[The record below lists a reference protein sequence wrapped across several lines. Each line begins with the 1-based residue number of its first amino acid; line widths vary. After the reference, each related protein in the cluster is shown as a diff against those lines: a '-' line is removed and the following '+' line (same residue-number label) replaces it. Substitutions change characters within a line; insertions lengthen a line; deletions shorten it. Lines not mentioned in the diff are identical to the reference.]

1 MLAFLFRRLGQSVLV
16 VAVMATLVFVGVYA
30 LGNPIDILINPEA
43 DQLEREQA
51 IVRLGLDRPMWV
63 QFALFVKAAL
73 TGDLGISFVHGVPA
87 AGLIL
92 SRMPA
97 TLELA
102 MVALVIA
109 IGLGIPLGVIAG
121 AAPHSLAGR
130 GIMTAS
136 IIGFSLPNFWLGL
149 MLILAFAVELQ
160 VLPAG
165 GRGATRTL
173 FGIEWSLLTVDGLR
187 HLILPALTLAIYKA
201 SLVVRLAYAGTREA
215 MLQDFVRFA
224 RAKGLSRSRIIG
236 VHVLKTIL
244 IPVVTVIGLE
254 LGSMIAFAVVTETV
268 FAWPGMGKLLIESIY
283 RLDRPVIVAYLI
295 IVVLMFVLI
304 NLVVDVIY
312 TLLDPRVRLAGE
324 EACWRCWLQKL
335 RRARRPSP
343 APGAN
348 LPKAASPSRR
358 SLSSWFWPCW
368 RWAPHGSRR
377 RTPTTSRSSTSWTIC
392 CRRAAAASTAG
403 STCSAPT
410 TRAATSCRRSSMA
423 CA

>member
-1 MLAFLFRRLGQSVLV
+1 
-16 VAVMATLVFVGVYA
+16 MAC
-30 LGNPIDILINPEA
+30 
-43 DQLEREQA
+43 
-51 IVRLGLDRPMWV
+51 RP
-63 QFALFVKAAL
+63 Q
-73 TGDLGISFVHGVPA
+73 
-87 AGLIL
+87 GLIL

-121 AAPHSLAGR
+121 AAPRSLAGR

-136 IIGFSLPNFWLGL
+136 IVGFSLPNFWLGL
-149 MLILAFAVELQ
+149 MLILAFAVELK

-165 GRGATRTL
+165 GRGETRTL
-173 FGIEWSLLTVDGLR
+173 FGIEWSFLTVDGLR

-295 IVVLMFVLI
+295 IVVLMFVVI

-324 EACWRCWLQKL
+324 EA
-335 RRARRPSP
+335 
-343 APGAN
+343 
-348 LPKAASPSRR
+348 
-358 SLSSWFWPCW
+358 
-368 RWAPHGSRR
+368 
-377 RTPTTSRSSTSWTIC
+377 
-392 CRRAAAASTAG
+392 
-403 STCSAPT
+403 
-410 TRAATSCRRSSMA
+410 
-423 CA
+423 